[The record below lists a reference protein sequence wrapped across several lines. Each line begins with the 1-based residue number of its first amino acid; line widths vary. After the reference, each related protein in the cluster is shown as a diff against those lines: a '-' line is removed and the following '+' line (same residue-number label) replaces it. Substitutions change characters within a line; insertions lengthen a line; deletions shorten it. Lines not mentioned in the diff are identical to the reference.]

1 MTSSDKKDEKKNT
14 KDGTRVFKKMCLD
27 GKIST
32 YIGTREFVDHVGH
45 IDPIAAVLLIHE
57 MDWFTEN
64 KEYKVYAEITA
75 TFRYGR
81 DDLDVLGINFK
92 KDLYT
97 DAMQVYPV
105 KGVASCTT
113 KIQGKL
119 LKKLG
124 SERAFPFTFDLP
136 AGIPSSVTLQ
146 PVKNDTSS
154 KPCGVE
160 YCLKTYV
167 AKDMHEPPDRK
178 QVVDLLIK
186 KITHAPDTQAPQP
199 YIESAKN
206 FMMSPNPLHVEARLD
221 KERYIH
227 GEPIYV
233 HITMGN
239 QSTRAVKKL
248 RLSVKQVANICLF
261 SNAIYKCTVASV
273 EHDLNVQPSQTIA
286 QTFSIRPLLEDN
298 RDKRGLALDGQIK
311 SEDTNL
317 ASSTMHLGG
326 GGQASTQNSIA
337 RGGLEAM
344 VTLTKALPIANRE
357 ALGIVVKYI
366 VKIEL
371 FVSMGGELKLELPF
385 TLSHPIPEHY
395 EEDME
400 PPPQPTDA
408 NADNINLELDETGA
422 YNNTLLSAQAD
433 HDDPLIDLEA
443 APLHDGGANSSTAT
457 NY

>member
-1 MTSSDKKDEKKNT
+1 MSNCDKKDPKNL

-32 YIGTREFVDHVGH
+32 YIGTREFVDYVGH
-45 IDPIAAVLLIHE
+45 IDPVAAVLLIHE

-64 KEYKVYAEITA
+64 PEYKVYAEIIA

-105 KGVASCTT
+105 RGSPFCTT
-113 KIQGKL
+113 KIQEKL

-124 SERAFPFTFDLP
+124 AERAFPFTFELP

-146 PVKNDTSS
+146 PVKNDQSS

-160 YCLKTYV
+160 YCLKTYI
-167 AKDMHEPPDRK
+167 AKDMHETPDRK
-178 QVVDLLIK
+178 QIVDLLIK
-186 KITHAPDTQAPQP
+186 KITHAPDTSAPQP
-199 YIESAKN
+199 YIECAKN
-206 FMMSPNPLHVEARLD
+206 FMMSTNPLHVEARLD
-221 KERYIH
+221 KERYVH

-248 RLSVKQVANICLF
+248 RLSVKQIANICLF
-261 SNAIYKCTVASV
+261 SNAIYKCTVATV

-317 ASSTMHLGG
+317 ASST
-326 GGQASTQNSIA
+326 I
-337 RGGLEAM
+337 
-344 VTLTKALPIANRE
+344 VLPISSRDS
-357 ALGIVVKYI
+357 LGIVVKYI

-371 FVSMGGELKLELPF
+371 FVLAGELKLELPF

-400 PPPQPTDA
+400 PIPKQSDA
-408 NADNINLELDETGA
+408 NTDNINVELDETGA
-422 YNNTLLSAQAD
+422 YNNDLLTSQAD
-433 HDDPLIDLEA
+433 EQLLIDFQDVVLTTQDTDA
-443 APLHDGGANSSTAT
+443 
-457 NY
+457 

>member
-1 MTSSDKKDEKKNT
+1 MTSSDKKDDKKNQ

-113 KIQGKL
+113 KIQEKL

-124 SERAFPFTFDLP
+124 AERAFPFTFDLP

-160 YCLKTYV
+160 YCLKTYI

-317 ASSTMHLGG
+317 ASST
-326 GGQASTQNSIA
+326 I
-337 RGGLEAM
+337 
-344 VTLTKALPIANRE
+344 ALPIANRE

-443 APLHDGGANSSTAT
+443 APLPDTGASNSGEPSQQPSLL
-457 NY
+457 